1 MMRPMGKIL
10 TILLLAASLAAQ
22 AVPVAVIDLSH
33 VVARQRL
40 REPTTASGSG
50 SSVGYQG
57 SILPASSLVLKIIS
71 LKWDESNDIS
81 KFIGELELR
90 NAGRDNIEIP
100 VDPSSRDFEP
110 VSSAT
115 SYAYVKAYIWL
126 AAGPAAGENL
136 PGAGL
141 PLYGAG
147 SVPAS
152 LRTLKPG
159 DAVRIR
165 ARIPAGNIIQNRQD
179 SDKDASHVIRVRAFI
194 AFFHESVAPEKG
206 GLHSTVEEIIPAVS
220 SSTAVAL
227 PF

>member
-1 MMRPMGKIL
+1 MGKIL
-10 TILLLAASLAAQ
+10 TIIALTISIAAQ
-22 AVPVAVIDLSH
+22 VVPVPMIDLTH

-40 REPTTASGSG
+40 REPATASGSG
-50 SSVGYQG
+50 SSVGYEG
-57 SILPASSLVLKIIS
+57 SILPASSLVLKLIS
-71 LKWDESNDIS
+71 LKRDESNDVS
-81 KFIGELELR
+81 KFIGEFELR

-110 VSSAT
+110 MSST
-115 SYAYVKAYIWL
+115 IPYRYVKAYIWL
-126 AAGPAAGENL
+126 AAQPAAGENL

-165 ARIPAGNIIQNRQD
+165 AKIPAGNIIPHRQD
-179 SDKDASHVIRVRAFI
+179 SDKDASHVLRVRAFI
-194 AFFHESVAPEKG
+194 ALFHESLAPQKDG
-206 GLHSTVEEIIPAVS
+206 IHSTVEEIIPAVS
-220 SSTAVAL
+220 SSTTVEL